1 MKIRTGFVS
10 NSSSSSFCI
19 YGVYLDAKEMALLS
33 EDRYELNADIR
44 AKLDAAGFTKVNLDV
59 PGGYQNET
67 DGYIGRDFT
76 SIGDDET
83 GRQFRESVEKAVAFL
98 FPDKPMKCGIYEE
111 SWYDG

>member
-19 YGVYLDAKEMALLS
+19 YGIFLDTDELRAIA
-33 EDRYELNADIR
+33 EDSYELNEDVR
-44 AKLDAAGFTKVNLDV
+44 AKLDAAGFTKVDLNIA
-59 PGGYQNET
+59 GG
-67 DGYIGRDFT
+67 DCCGGYIGRDYT

-83 GRQFRESVEKAVAFL
+83 ARQFKESVEKAVALL
-98 FPDKPMKCGIYEE
+98 FPDKPRKCGLHEE

>member
-19 YGVYLDAKEMALLS
+19 YGMYLEENEINLVA
-33 EDRYELNADIR
+33 EDCELKDDVR
-44 AKLDAAGFTKVNLDV
+44 AKLDAAGFTKVDYVDAGPNAY
-59 PGGYQNET
+59 GA
-67 DGYIGRDFT
+67 YIGRDFT

-83 GRQFRESVEKAVAFL
+83 GRQFKENVEKAVALL
-98 FPDKPMKCGIYEE
+98 FPDKPVKCGVHEE

>member
-19 YGVYLDAKEMALLS
+19 YGVYFDEHAIKMITDNGELS
-33 EDRYELNADIR
+33 KDLRM
-44 AKLDAAGFTKVNLDV
+44 KLDAAGFTKVEYV
-59 PGGYQNET
+59 YGGSNSYG
-67 DGYIGRDFT
+67 GYIGRDYT

-83 GRQFRESVEKAVAFL
+83 GRQFRESVEKAVTLL
-98 FPDKPMKCGIYEE
+98 FPDKPMQCGIHEE